1 MEEIEVN
8 FLPYTKPTYSEKIVI
23 LSEKTIVDKIKLP
36 NFDINQKEFL
46 IDEKYRFIDLDKL
59 YKIKGKY
66 TVAEL
71 KEIAKRIDVVTNKN
85 KLEIVK
91 LIKKKIGVE

>member
-8 FLPYTKPTYSEKIVI
+8 FLPYTKPTYTEKIVI
-23 LSEKTIVDKIKLP
+23 ASEKTIVDKINLQKY
-36 NFDINQKEFL
+36 DINQKKFL
-46 IDEKYRFIDLDKL
+46 IEEKYRFIDLDKL

-71 KEIAKRIDVVTNKN
+71 KEIAKKIDVPTNKN
-85 KLEIVK
+85 KLETVK

>member
-8 FLPYTKPTYSEKIVI
+8 FLPYTKPTYTEKIVI
-23 LSEKTIVDKIKLP
+23 ASEKTIVDKINLQKY
-36 NFDINQKEFL
+36 DINQKKFL
-46 IDEKYRFIDLDKL
+46 IEEKYRF
-59 YKIKGKY
+59 KGKY

-71 KEIAKRIDVVTNKN
+71 KEIAKKIDVPTNKN
-85 KLEIVK
+85 KLETVK